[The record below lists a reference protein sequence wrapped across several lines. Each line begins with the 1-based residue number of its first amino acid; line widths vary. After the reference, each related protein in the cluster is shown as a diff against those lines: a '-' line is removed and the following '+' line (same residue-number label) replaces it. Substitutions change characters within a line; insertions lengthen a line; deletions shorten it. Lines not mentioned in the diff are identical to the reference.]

1 MKSFIKLGAGFL
13 IVVFASILLIFWLT
27 AGEDP
32 ELEKLYS
39 TLLMDARSHEP
50 AQVLSFFTTSYNH
63 NGMNYGALAR
73 LVNMHMTP
81 DSYDSIEEKDRKIR
95 VQGDYLAFIEAEYVI
110 VKGPMR
116 VPLKVRLRLEKD
128 SGRWLITAA
137 DYQEL
142 PTFR

>member
-1 MKSFIKLGAGFL
+1 MKPFVKLAIGFL
-13 IVVFASILLIFWLT
+13 LVVFASIGLIFWLT

-39 TLLMDARSHEP
+39 TLLMDARNHESD
-50 AQVLSFFTTSYNH
+50 QVLSFFTSSYNH
-63 NGMNYGALAR
+63 KGMNYGALAR
-73 LVNMHMTP
+73 LVKMHMTP
-81 DSYDSIEEKDRKIR
+81 DSYDSIQEVDRTIR
-95 VQGDYLAFIEAEYVI
+95 VQGDYLAFIDAEYVI

-137 DYQEL
+137 DYEEL
-142 PTFR
+142 RR